1 MDGVDTEIL
10 LIPTNHFA
18 PGYTVQLGGW
28 DYCHVASGLKDAAD
42 LQNTFPTSSS
52 CHLNSAF
59 CIEKK
64 KKGEIFLGW
73 GTGGASGSSIM
84 LAAHSL

>member
-1 MDGVDTEIL
+1 MDGVDTENL

-64 KKGEIFLGW
+64 SVIFGGRGDGGELLVQV
-73 GTGGASGSSIM
+73 SC
-84 LAAHSL
+84 